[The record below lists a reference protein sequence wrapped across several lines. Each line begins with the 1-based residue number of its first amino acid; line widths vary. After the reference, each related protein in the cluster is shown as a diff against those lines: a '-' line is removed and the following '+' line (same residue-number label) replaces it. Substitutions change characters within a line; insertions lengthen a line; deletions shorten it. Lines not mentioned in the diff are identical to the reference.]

1 MKRLAIQSFL
11 VLAWTALLAGAVTL
25 SDIEKQLMCMC
36 GCGMVLSSCQCG
48 TAEEFRAEIQAKLD
62 QGIPPNQIIQDFVA
76 RYGETVLA
84 APTKS
89 GFNLT
94 AWVTPFV
101 AVLLGLFTLFWIVRA
116 LAQRHRLQTVPPPP
130 ETRHPGFQKR
140 LEERLKDYL

>member
-1 MKRLAIQSFL
+1 MKRFL
-11 VLAWTALLAGAVTL
+11 TSSLFLFVWTTVLAGAVTL

-48 TAEEFRAEIQAKLD
+48 TAEEFRTEILTKLE
-62 QGIPPNQIIQDFVA
+62 QGIPPDQIIQDFVA

-94 AWVTPFV
+94 AWITPFV
-101 AVLLGLFTLFWIVRA
+101 ALILGLSALFWIVRT
-116 LAQRHRLQTVPPPP
+116 LAQRYRLQTVSPPPGAQ
-130 ETRHPGFQKR
+130 HPGFRKQVD
-140 LEERLKDYL
+140 ERLKDYL

>member
-1 MKRLAIQSFL
+1 MKRILTTSFL
-11 VLAWTALLAGAVTL
+11 ILAWTALLAGAATL

-48 TAEEFRAEIQAKLD
+48 TAEDFRAEIQAKLD
-62 QGIPPNQIIQDFVA
+62 QGVPPNQIIQDFVA

-94 AWVTPFV
+94 AWITPFV
-101 AVLLGLFTLFWIVRA
+101 AVIFGLFALFRIVRT
-116 LAQRHRLQTVPPPP
+116 LAQRHALQSTAPPP
-130 ETRHPGFQKR
+130 ETQHPGFRKR